1 MFKLYCLND
10 LYEQGTP
17 EQYEFD
23 TFQEAFDHLEKNCLN
38 FSDTENPIVVSVP
51 YAGRVEFTD
60 GMYVYV
66 ISSGR

>member
-17 EQYEFD
+17 EEYSFD
-23 TFQEAFDHLEKNCLN
+23 TFQQAFDHLATDCLD
-38 FSDTENPIVVSVP
+38 FSDTESPIVINIP

-60 GMYVYV
+60 GLYTYV
-66 ISSGR
+66 ISRGR